1 MTNRPKTRQAMNLN
15 ALDLNALRVF
25 ERVAASGSFTAAAR
39 HFHRAVSS
47 VSRQIRGL
55 EEALGQPLLYRHTRA
70 VALTEAGWRYYE
82 EIREILERLDLATE
96 ALAYP
101 DAEPSGVLRINAP
114 VAFGQRQIVPLL
126 HTFQRRHGG
135 ITAELQLSDQVIDPV
150 REGQDITFRVGDLAD
165 SSLVARR
172 LAPMNYVVAAAP
184 SYLEVHGAPRT
195 PESLSDHNC
204 LLYQG
209 EMGRQRWYF
218 QTPDQSGST
227 PHEVSGNLYSNDAE
241 SLLRAA
247 LLGQGLVLFPTW
259 LIGDALSQGELVPLL
274 EAWRGEVMPGRRD
287 IHVLT
292 TERRLRTRKVRAFLD
307 YLQESLAPQ
316 PAWDQWRERI
326 GGLSN
331 DHR

>member
-1 MTNRPKTRQAMNLN
+1 MDFKAVNVNS
-15 ALDLNALRVF
+15 LDLNALRVF
-25 ERVAASGSFTAAAR
+25 ERVAATGSFTAAAR

-47 VSRQIRGL
+47 ISRQIRGL

-82 EIREILERLDLATE
+82 EVRKILERLDLATE

-126 HTFQRRHGG
+126 HRFQRRHPG
-135 ITAELQLSDQVIDPV
+135 ITAELQLSDQVVDPV

-165 SSLVARR
+165 SSLVARQ

-184 SYLEVHGAPRT
+184 SYLDVYGEPRT
-195 PESLSDHNC
+195 PEALADHNC

-209 EMGRQRWYF
+209 ELGRQRWYF
-218 QTPDQSGST
+218 QAPDQSGST
-227 PHEVSGNLYSNDAE
+227 PFEVSGNLYSNDAE

-259 LIGDALSQGELVPLL
+259 LIGDALSRGELVPLL

-307 YLQESLAPQ
+307 YLRESLAPR
-316 PAWDQWRERI
+316 PAWDRWRERI
-326 GGLSN
+326 GGTSDGN
-331 DHR
+331 SKT